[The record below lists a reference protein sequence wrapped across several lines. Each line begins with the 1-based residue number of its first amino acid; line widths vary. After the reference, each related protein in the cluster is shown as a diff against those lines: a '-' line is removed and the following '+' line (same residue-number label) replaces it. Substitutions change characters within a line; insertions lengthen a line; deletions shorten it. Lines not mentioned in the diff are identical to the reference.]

1 MNRICKTPSLKA
13 GRDFLWY
20 ITPQARARLSVS
32 LECLWLMRV
41 AVTLVKLGVRSVLV

>member
-1 MNRICKTPSLKA
+1 MRDPLLEA

-32 LECLWLMRV
+32 LECLGLMRV

>member
-1 MNRICKTPSLKA
+1 MSADRATPTEEQ
-13 GRDFLWY
+13 GGTRLWF

>member
-1 MNRICKTPSLKA
+1 MSADRATPSKEQ
-13 GRDFLWY
+13 GGTSLWF

-32 LECLWLMRV
+32 LECLGLMRV

>member
-1 MNRICKTPSLKA
+1 MNRICKTPSSTA
-13 GRDFLWY
+13 GRDFPWH